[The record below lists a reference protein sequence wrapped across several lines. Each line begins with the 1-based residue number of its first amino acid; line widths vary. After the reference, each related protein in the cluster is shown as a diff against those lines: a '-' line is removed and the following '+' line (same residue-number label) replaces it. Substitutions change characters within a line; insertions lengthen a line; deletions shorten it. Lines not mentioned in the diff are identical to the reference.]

1 MQLMFPTTDTLKM
14 YLNEAMQYNI
24 LEIEF
29 TKADGS
35 TRIMKATKDTRLMPA
50 VEPVNTIADGTFE
63 AVKAKPIRAVNPGV
77 LNVWDIENN
86 GWRSITLS
94 SIKRL
99 YPSKPTPLEIAIG
112 EIN

>member
-1 MQLMFPTTDTLKM
+1 MFQTTDTLKM
-14 YLNEAMQYNI
+14 YLNESLTNAI
-24 LEIEF
+24 IEIEF

-35 TRIMKATKDTRLMPA
+35 TRIMKATKDVQYLPK

-99 YPSKPTPLEIAIG
+99 YPSMPTPLEIVVG
-112 EIN
+112 EFD

>member
-14 YLNEAMQYNI
+14 YLNEAMTNGI
-24 LEIEF
+24 VEVEF

-35 TRIMKATKDTRLMPA
+35 TRIMKATKDAQYLPV

-77 LNVWDIENN
+77 LNVWDVDNN

-99 YPSKPTPLEIAIG
+99 YPSNPTPLEIAIG